1 MFALAGDKRE
11 VAWVYINSCS
21 HPNPMAE
28 ELRQR
33 IEGQSF
39 SGMRLVPAQIGYFDA
54 SGAPECS
61 GVNKMKFYSRL
72 APSRRNYAYQ
82 TAESELTAIVGPV
95 DRNQDPQ
102 TITLGRP
109 DDDNYRFDIWL
120 TSLGGGGTQSV
131 QLSLPDPRSGRVRR
145 PQGAAPIKALPE
157 GKSATIANVRNG
169 TPVSILEKK
178 ERWYRVRQGDRMGY
192 MHDTWVYVDQYESG
206 PFGERHIQVK
216 SFDNFA
222 DAQSYVQASQ
232 IPLSAYLA
240 TNGWFAVTLND
251 TYDQQMASKLVKVMK
266 ENGTIP
272 DDAYMTYGNTYA
284 RKVCCQ

>member
-1 MFALAGDKRE
+1 
-11 VAWVYINSCS
+11 
-21 HPNPMAE
+21 
-28 ELRQR
+28 
-33 IEGQSF
+33 
-39 SGMRLVPAQIGYFDA
+39 
-54 SGAPECS
+54 
-61 GVNKMKFYSRL
+61 
-72 APSRRNYAYQ
+72 
-82 TAESELTAIVGPV
+82 
-95 DRNQDPQ
+95 
-102 TITLGRP
+102 
-109 DDDNYRFDIWL
+109 
-120 TSLGGGGTQSV
+120 
-131 QLSLPDPRSGRVRR
+131 
-145 PQGAAPIKALPE
+145 
-157 GKSATIANVRNG
+157 
-169 TPVSILEKK
+169 
-178 ERWYRVRQGDRMGY
+178 MGY